1 MDAKGSS
8 ASPGYSTWDGIRVV
22 AIVVFSEWAVKQ
34 FMHLAATVFYRHRR
48 PKGWKISS
56 TIMPSNVKCTYYLI
70 VRASTGRIIA
80 LAALGTRICFKP
92 RHPQLHWVP
101 KVHFRPQ
108 HTMICLIS
116 LKHWKPTVC
125 TRSQRAPQ
133 GWLSCPWQF
142 DLCYFHTM
150 SHIFHGFP
158 TNWSGQPSAEKG
170 SFKKNIHPKKCGFT
184 EWERSMWPTA
194 KGTWN
199 GAAAALA
206 EQGENLLQKPWNIR
220 RLQIMVRHLRARE
233 HMETVE
239 THKGE
244 ELYVAQYILV
254 KSRLNMMWLQS
265 HCVRLASLNFT
276 SSDLIKRTQFVD
288 PSHC

>member
-1 MDAKGSS
+1 MSFQGLNSAPTVPYKSMDAKGSTAAGS

-34 FMHLAATVFYRHRR
+34 FIHLAATVFYRHRR

-116 LKHWKPTVC
+116 LKH
-125 TRSQRAPQ
+125 
-133 GWLSCPWQF
+133 
-142 DLCYFHTM
+142 
-150 SHIFHGFP
+150 
-158 TNWSGQPSAEKG
+158 
-170 SFKKNIHPKKCGFT
+170 
-184 EWERSMWPTA
+184 
-194 KGTWN
+194 
-199 GAAAALA
+199 
-206 EQGENLLQKPWNIR
+206 
-220 RLQIMVRHLRARE
+220 
-233 HMETVE
+233 
-239 THKGE
+239 
-244 ELYVAQYILV
+244 
-254 KSRLNMMWLQS
+254 
-265 HCVRLASLNFT
+265 
-276 SSDLIKRTQFVD
+276 
-288 PSHC
+288 

>member
-1 MDAKGSS
+1 M
-8 ASPGYSTWDGIRVV
+8 Y
-22 AIVVFSEWAVKQ
+22 
-34 FMHLAATVFYRHRR
+34 
-48 PKGWKISS
+48 
-56 TIMPSNVKCTYYLI
+56 

-150 SHIFHGFP
+150 SHILHGFP

-170 SFKKNIHPKKCGFT
+170 SFKKNIHPKNVVLQNERGVCGLPQRVLGMAPRQRWRSKGRT
-184 EWERSMWPTA
+184 YCRSLGTSGACRSWCGTSERGSIWKQWKLIRVRNYMWLSIFWWNPGWIWCDFNPTA
-194 KGTWN
+194 F
-199 GAAAALA
+199 ASF
-206 EQGENLLQKPWNIR
+206 LL
-220 RLQIMVRHLRARE
+220 
-233 HMETVE
+233 
-239 THKGE
+239 
-244 ELYVAQYILV
+244 IL
-254 KSRLNMMWLQS
+254 LPAIW
-265 HCVRLASLNFT
+265 
-276 SSDLIKRTQFVD
+276 
-288 PSHC
+288 